1 MNLKNILTNRQL
13 RSIIHLYKNTDDRIE
28 NSDSSLLDELNTVRL
43 KDKITIN
50 RSSEESVLMALFP
63 ILISVSY
70 VILFFVFYNFYFSSD
85 VARFQRSAS
94 IFIISIISL
103 STLYAYRGNLFALKT
118 LNGLNTLSIILA
130 ITLIL
135 LDYFVYYMHHEW
147 YLLTIVFF
155 NFLSNRIIIN
165 SEAFSQAMRKI
176 LWFKIKNSILKKNIV
191 RIAEENIIELHNRSK
206 KVNIFNIFWQYC
218 VLNTNLNNTLRE
230 SYALNQR
237 VEKNDA
243 SLLAEKRLN
252 KYRYLLDFDIPKKA
266 LLITLFST
274 ILLIKSYVMTTF
286 ILLSHLDN
294 KNDLPILFFIVAL
307 ALVFAF
313 LSISLTHRGITLGF
327 RMLTVAR
334 YLFVVLFISLISL
347 KFIAGVLDY
356 SNVFLCIISVDFLL
370 TFFMLNTQYYSHYLK
385 ELHCFQA
392 WHKMIRKNS
401 Q

>member
-28 NSDSSLLDELNTVRL
+28 NSDSSLLDELNIVRL
-43 KDKITIN
+43 KDKITIS

-70 VILFFVFYNFYFSSD
+70 VILLFVFYNFYSSSD
-85 VARFQRSAS
+85 AARFQRSAN

-118 LNGLNTLSIILA
+118 LNGLNTFSIILA

-135 LDYFVYYMHHEW
+135 LDYFAYYMHHEW

-165 SEAFSQAMRKI
+165 SETFSQAMREI

-191 RIAEENIIELHNRSK
+191 EISEEDIVGLHNSSRKINVFSM
-206 KVNIFNIFWQYC
+206 FWQYC
-218 VLNTNLNNTLRE
+218 VLNTNLSNTLRE
-230 SYALNQR
+230 SDALNQR

-252 KYRYLLDFDIPKKA
+252 KYRYLLDFGIPKKA

-274 ILLIKSYVMTTF
+274 ILLI
-286 ILLSHLDN
+286 N
-294 KNDLPILFFIVAL
+294 
-307 ALVFAF
+307 
-313 LSISLTHRGITLGF
+313 
-327 RMLTVAR
+327 
-334 YLFVVLFISLISL
+334 
-347 KFIAGVLDY
+347 
-356 SNVFLCIISVDFLL
+356 
-370 TFFMLNTQYYSHYLK
+370 LNSG
-385 ELHCFQA
+385 
-392 WHKMIRKNS
+392 
-401 Q
+401 